1 MKIRSE
7 DSDFHIDLKQDDMLI
22 PGKIVGDIIG
32 NNSCYLPF
40 FVQHAYPETWILG
53 NVILKSYYLVYD
65 MTHWHFWKFQNF
77 WQEYKS
83 PYNRI
88 GVGLKNPI
96 DLIGKNMLE
105 DEYNEQSGFGTFLMV
120 LLITIMIGSYCLR
133 DYTN

>member
-1 MKIRSE
+1 MKIKSE

-22 PGKIVGDIIG
+22 PGKLLGDFDG

-40 FVQHAYPETWILG
+40 FVQDAYPKVWILG

-65 MTHWHFWKFQNF
+65 MTP
-77 WQEYKS
+77 WQDNKS
-83 PYNRI
+83 PFNRI

-105 DEYNEQSGFGTFLMV
+105 DEFNEQSGFGTFLMV
-120 LLITIMIGSYCLR
+120 LLITAMITSACYVYYR
-133 DYTN
+133 KK